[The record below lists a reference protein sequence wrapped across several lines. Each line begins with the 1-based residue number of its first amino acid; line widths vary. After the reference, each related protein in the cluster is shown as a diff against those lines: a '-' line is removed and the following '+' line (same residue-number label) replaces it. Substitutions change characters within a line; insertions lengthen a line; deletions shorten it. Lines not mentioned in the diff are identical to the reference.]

1 MVLFIDNYDSFS
13 YILLDYL
20 KQLGLNCTVV
30 YNDSHTLAE
39 LEAMRPDALVVSPGP
54 GTPAGSGVVMGAIA
68 AFQDSLPILGICLGY
83 QAIGE
88 HFGAKLQRSPEP
100 THGYS
105 SPVVHDGSDFF
116 TGIPSPFESMR
127 YHSLQLDLE
136 GSTDLIPTCHTPDGI
151 PMGLRHRT
159 LPIAGFQFHPESI
172 GTQYGLQLLRNWA
185 SSVALLPNLKAGTA
199 SV

>member
-20 KQLGLNCTVV
+20 KQLGLECTVV

-54 GTPAGSGVVMGAIA
+54 GTPAASGVVMDAIA
-68 AFQDSLPILGICLGY
+68 AFQGSMPILGICLGY

-88 HFGAKLQRSPEP
+88 YFGAKLQRSTEP

-105 SPVVHDGSDFF
+105 SPVLHDGSDLF
-116 TGIPSPFESMR
+116 TGIPSPFEAMR
-127 YHSLQLDLE
+127 YHSLELDLE
-136 GSTDLIPTCHTPDGI
+136 GCTDLVVTCKTPDGVL
-151 PMGLRHRT
+151 MGLRHRT

-172 GTQYGLQLLRNWA
+172 GTQHGIQLLSNWT
-185 SSVALLPNLKAGTA
+185 SSVSLLPNLKAGTA